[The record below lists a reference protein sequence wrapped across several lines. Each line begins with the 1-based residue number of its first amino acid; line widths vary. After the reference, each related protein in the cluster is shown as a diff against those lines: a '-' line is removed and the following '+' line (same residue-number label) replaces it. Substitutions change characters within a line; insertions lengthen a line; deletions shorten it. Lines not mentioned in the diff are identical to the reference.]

1 MCYTTCSALNLLN
14 SPVQIEHWVHF
25 QTQVLHFSCI
35 SLSKHTHCM
44 LSFLFFS
51 FFFLIFPQ
59 RKEVQSFLSSHSEG
73 YAEMYFTFLPL
84 SPEQSFILCGL
95 TLTIMEQECPIHGI
109 CYNMILLQAPERSLL
124 KHFYQAVTAEII
136 AKASLEF
143 FSCLYQNYLISENC
157 ISTH

>member
-1 MCYTTCSALNLLN
+1 
-14 SPVQIEHWVHF
+14 
-25 QTQVLHFSCI
+25 
-35 SLSKHTHCM
+35 
-44 LSFLFFS
+44 
-51 FFFLIFPQ
+51 
-59 RKEVQSFLSSHSEG
+59 
-73 YAEMYFTFLPL
+73 MYFTFLPL

-109 CYNMILLQAPERSLL
+109 SYNTILLQAPERSLL